1 MDRRAFIK
9 GTVLTAAVVASGK
22 AFSSGRAYASEEK
35 TEGMHRLENRD
46 NPSVLE
52 QKHVPGI
59 EAPEK
64 ATKGEWFDVTVKVG
78 YMQEHPSA
86 PDHWITFVSLLA
98 NGQEVA
104 KTERPVG
111 GVSASSAT
119 FRIKLEGDTKLEAVD
134 NCNIHGTWIGEPVT
148 VSVS

>member
-9 GTVLTAAVVASGK
+9 GAVLTAAAAASGK
-22 AFSSGRAYASEEK
+22 VLAPATAHTY
-35 TEGMHRLENRD
+35 EGAKLLRLENRD
-46 NPSVLE
+46 NPSAGE

-78 YMQEHPSA
+78 FMQEHPST
-86 PDHWITFVSLLA
+86 PEHWITFVSLLV

-104 KTERPVG
+104 KTERLVG
-111 GVSASSAT
+111 GVTSSSAT
-119 FRIKLEGDTKLEAVD
+119 FKIKLEESSKLEAVE
-134 NCNIHGTWIGEPVT
+134 NCNLHGTWICDPVT
-148 VSVS
+148 INV